1 MPMDESILEYLRRRL
16 KEIGS
21 ARWDSL
27 AADAEVN
34 VSLPRKLAYER
45 KNPGVNTIE
54 GLYFY
59 LKAVDAGQKQF
70 PWDRPERRSGAER
83 RTGKDRRQQ
92 ARGS

>member
-1 MPMDESILEYLRRRL
+1 MEESILAYLQRRL

-21 ARWDSL
+21 ARWDDL
-27 AADAEVN
+27 AKDAKAKP
-34 VSLPRKLAYER
+34 SLPRKIAYER

-70 PWDRPERRSGAER
+70 PWDRPTERRSGKDR
-83 RTGKDRRQQ
+83 RTGERRKQ
-92 ARGS
+92 ARGG